1 MMAQINFTLNFEEL
15 KENLMQSDLN
25 DLVKSAM
32 VLVLNE
38 YMEKE
43 RDNYMDNESYDRSL
57 DREDYRNGYYER
69 DYTLNVGRVKLKVP
83 RTRSG
88 HFSTEIFEKY
98 QRCDQAFLLSM
109 RSEERRVGKEGLDLV
124 WR

>member
-1 MMAQINFTLNFEEL
+1 M
-15 KENLMQSDLN
+15 
-25 DLVKSAM
+25 VK
-32 VLVLNE
+32 
-38 YMEKE
+38 
-43 RDNYMDNESYDRSL
+43 ESYDRSL
-57 DREDYRNGYYER
+57 DREEYRNGYYER

-109 RSEERRVGKEGLDLV
+109 TEMFVNGVSTRKVTNIVKQLCGEDVSKSIDRKSVV
-124 WR
+124 

>member
-1 MMAQINFTLNFEEL
+1 MMTQVNFTLNFDEL
-15 KENLMQSDLN
+15 KENLIQSDLN

-32 VLVLNE
+32 VLILNE

-43 RDNYMDNESYDRSL
+43 RDNYMENQAYERSSDRH
-57 DREDYRNGYYER
+57 DYRNGYYNR
-69 DYTLNVGRVKLKVP
+69 NSVLIVGRVELRVP

-88 HFSTEIFEKY
+88 DFSTEVFEKY

-109 RSEERRVGKEGLDLV
+109 TEMFVNGVSTRKVSNI
-124 WR
+124 